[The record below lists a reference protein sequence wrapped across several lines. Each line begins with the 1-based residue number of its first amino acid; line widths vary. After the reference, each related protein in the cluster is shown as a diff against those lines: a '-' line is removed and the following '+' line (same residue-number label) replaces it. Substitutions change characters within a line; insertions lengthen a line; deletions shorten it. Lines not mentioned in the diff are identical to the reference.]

1 MKKKFECK
9 TCKKQFEAD
18 DSGYVVCPHCHSDNV
33 ELYSHNVSART
44 WKIAGAIVVILL
56 VCGAYFLATT
66 RTKGSSTLDNPHP
79 VEPDT
84 ISDPPTVNVGMPVLN
99 DDGMYSVE
107 VKGNNISQGTKYYYV
122 MMSHFGKQV
131 LQKNNDGH
139 FSNIPFCPDDG
150 NSYDFAIM
158 DGKADTLLCIPVE
171 QTGFIKQAIID
182 EEDRMT
188 TGQLQTLIDT
198 QDSSLNGIGESDYL
212 APDYK
217 LILIG
222 IPSDMTKPESWTDVF
237 QMIEFGILENVTVV
251 KLEYDDKNR
260 VNSVTLKV
268 SVQN

>member
-188 TGQLQTLIDT
+188 TGQLQTLIVHPIEKPPPTFGRRRFFQCLVADASARSRRRRM
-198 QDSSLNGIGESDYL
+198 SSLLGRMSPALVSAHLVITG
-212 APDYK
+212 
-217 LILIG
+217 
-222 IPSDMTKPESWTDVF
+222 PSIS
-237 QMIEFGILENVTVV
+237 
-251 KLEYDDKNR
+251 
-260 VNSVTLKV
+260 
-268 SVQN
+268 